1 MKRPPTLRPITLLLL
16 LCILAVIP
24 SGCQGQLCHHAA
36 FCGDKP
42 VTHVHHPP
50 SLRGARLVTPLS
62 QFCLNYFLVAH

>member
-1 MKRPPTLRPITLLLL
+1 MKRPPIPQPITLLTL
-16 LCILAVIP
+16 LCVLAAIL
-24 SGCQGQLCHHAA
+24 SGRQGQLCHHAA

-62 QFCLNYFLVAH
+62 QFCLTYFFW